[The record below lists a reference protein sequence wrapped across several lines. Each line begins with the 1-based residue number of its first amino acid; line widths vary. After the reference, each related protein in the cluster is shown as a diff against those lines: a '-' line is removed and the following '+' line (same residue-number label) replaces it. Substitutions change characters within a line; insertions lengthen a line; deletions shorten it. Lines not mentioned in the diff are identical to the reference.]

1 MWKLF
6 VFTLLCTAILLGTT
20 SRSYAQS
27 TAVPMSTNPI
37 QPTDFGFACNF
48 DNPATC
54 KAAKWIPTRSQPGTL
69 RLHDTGTTWHRL
81 SPGPKAYN
89 WANLDLWL
97 DAIAAHQPLAVL
109 FTFNRVPCWNARE
122 PKQACTSRGGSP
134 GSPSPPAD
142 LTANG
147 SPSFNA
153 FVEEVTKH
161 CSPAGHCVK
170 DYIKHFEL
178 WNEPNA
184 RRYWNGSV
192 QELYQMVKPAA
203 AIVRANVPGVLIST
217 PAPFKVENPS
227 WMDEWLAQENSQGR
241 ISDIYGFHAYIGPG
255 STWNTEEDA
264 PEKRFEALIV
274 PMVEKKN
281 KAGWTTTPWMN
292 TETGFLGGGPFMPN
306 DCPLDQGATDA
317 ICDAYLARWFVLQF
331 AYGAQHIDWYWFSS
345 IGHQDAAYDQV
356 MRWLVGSHF
365 TDPCTNK
372 GAVYECR
379 LLQSHDRNA
388 LIVWNADSV
397 CSGEACRTTSYTVA
411 SQFRSMKDL
420 SGKTSALPANHI
432 VDIGAKPILIGMD

>member
-6 VFTLLCTAILLGTT
+6 VFTLLCTAIVLGTI

-27 TAVPMSTNPI
+27 TAVPMATDSI

-142 LTANG
+142 LTADG

-153 FVEEVTKH
+153 FVEAVTKH

-170 DYIKHFEL
+170 DYIKYFEL

-184 RRYWNGSV
+184 RRYLSGSV
-192 QELYQMVKPAA
+192 QELYQMVKPVG
-203 AIVRANVPGVLIST
+203 AIFRANVPGVLIST

-281 KAGWTTTPWMN
+281 KAGWRTTPWMN
-292 TETGFLGGGPFMPN
+292 TET
-306 DCPLDQGATDA
+306 
-317 ICDAYLARWFVLQF
+317 
-331 AYGAQHIDWYWFSS
+331 
-345 IGHQDAAYDQV
+345 
-356 MRWLVGSHF
+356 
-365 TDPCTNK
+365 
-372 GAVYECR
+372 
-379 LLQSHDRNA
+379 
-388 LIVWNADSV
+388 
-397 CSGEACRTTSYTVA
+397 
-411 SQFRSMKDL
+411 
-420 SGKTSALPANHI
+420 
-432 VDIGAKPILIGMD
+432 